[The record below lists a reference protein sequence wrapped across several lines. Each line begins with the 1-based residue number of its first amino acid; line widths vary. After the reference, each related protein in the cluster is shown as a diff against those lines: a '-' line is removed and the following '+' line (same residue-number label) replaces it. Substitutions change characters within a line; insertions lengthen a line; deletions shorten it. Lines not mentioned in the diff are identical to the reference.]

1 MNLEQLR
8 QNQHMIERVIN
19 SHKNLGQ
26 VATLVAVTKT
36 VGTEMMEALYENG
49 IRHFGENRPNV
60 FVEKYRQLTHLDKA
74 VWHYIGNLQTRQV
87 KDVINE
93 IDYLHSLDRPSLA
106 KEIQKRAQSVVN
118 CFVQVNVSGEAS
130 KSGFKPEE
138 VVDWI
143 ESIADYHHI
152 RVVGLMTMAP
162 INATEAALR
171 QYFGELKQLQTQIE
185 QMGWLHAPCTEL
197 SMGMSQDYEIAVEE
211 GATFVR
217 VGTAFF
223 EGVYD
228 E

>member
-1 MNLEQLR
+1 MNQAQLK
-8 QNQHMIERVIN
+8 QNQQMIERVIN

-36 VGTEMMEALYENG
+36 VGPEMMEALYDNG
-49 IRHFGENRPNV
+49 IRHFGENRPHV
-60 FVEKYRQLTHLDKA
+60 FLEKFQQLQHLEQA

-87 KDVINE
+87 KDIINE

-106 KEIQKRAQSVVN
+106 KEIQKRAESVVN

-130 KSGFKPEE
+130 KSGFEPEE
-138 VVDWI
+138 VIDWI
-143 ESIADYHHI
+143 ESLAEYNHI

-162 INATEAALR
+162 IDATEEELHH
-171 QYFGELKQLQTQIE
+171 YFGTLKQLQIKVE
-185 QMGWLHAPCTEL
+185 KMGWVHAPCTEL

-217 VGTAFF
+217 IGTAFF
-223 EGVYD
+223 EGV
-228 E
+228 